1 MELLEIVKERHSVR
15 SYKDKKIEDNVVS
28 ELMTFIEACNKE
40 SGLHIQLVLN
50 ETKAFSGAKAHY
62 GKLSGVSNYI
72 AIVGDKNRK
81 MDEVSGYFGEK
92 VVIKAQSLGLN
103 SCWVALTFDKI
114 KNAFQINPGEKLYIV
129 IALGYG
135 TTSGVQ
141 HKSKEKTT
149 VAKVKED
156 APSWFWN
163 GVEYALLAPTAM
175 NQQKFSFTFDGNKV
189 IAKAGIGFYTK
200 LDLGI
205 VKYHFELGAGK
216 DNFVWG

>member
-1 MELLEIVKERHSVR
+1 MDLLETVKERHSVR
-15 SYKDKKIEDNVVS
+15 SYNEKKIEVNVVI
-28 ELMTFIEACNKE
+28 ELMTFIDACNKE

-62 GKLSGVSNYI
+62 GKFLGVSNYI

-81 MDEVSGYFGEK
+81 MDEMCGYFGEK
-92 VVIKAQSLGLN
+92 VVIKAQELGLN

-135 TTSGVQ
+135 ITSGVQ

-149 VAKVKED
+149 ITKEKED

-163 GVEYALLAPTAM
+163 GVEYALLAPTAL
-175 NQQKFSFTFDGNKV
+175 NHQKFSFTLDGNKV
-189 IAKAGIGFYTK
+189 TAKAGIGFYTK

-216 DNFVWG
+216 ENFEWD